1 MHPSTEPRL
10 TPADITLAH
19 VESLY
24 RTYEHDLRRVRD
36 EQRALRHGNPS
47 LKAQL
52 DDLEAEIT
60 YLLVRDSRPS
70 VVVEIGSL
78 HGWSTNWLLRAL
90 RDNAAGRLFTHDLI
104 DNARRNVAPDLADG
118 RWTFVSGAA
127 QETLRD
133 HTHEIDYLFIDAAHT
148 ARFARWFAGEL
159 FPTVRPGVPVSV
171 HDVFHGRRP
180 WPLSEGRVVLS
191 WLAQRDT
198 PHFTASRAAAPRVN
212 AALTDLKSALG
223 LTEQVHDGCDDPMLF
238 FRMP

>member
-1 MHPSTEPRL
+1 MPDRSIV

-24 RTYEHDLRRVRD
+24 RKYEHDLRRVRD
-36 EQRALRHGNPS
+36 EQRALRHGPPV

-60 YLLVRDSRPS
+60 YLLIRDTRPA

-90 RDNAAGRLFTHDLI
+90 RDNGTGRLFTHDLI
-104 DNARRNVAPDLADG
+104 DNARRNVARDLADG
-118 RWTFVSGAA
+118 RWTFVPGDAR
-127 QETLRD
+127 QTLRE
-133 HTHEIDYLFIDAAHT
+133 HAHEIEYLFIDAAHT

-159 FPTVRPGVPVSV
+159 FPTVRSGVPVSV

-180 WPLSEGRVVLS
+180 WPFSEGRVVLR
-191 WLAQRDT
+191 WLAQRST
-198 PHFTASRAAAPRVN
+198 PYFTASRAAAPPAN
-212 AALTDLKSALG
+212 EALTAVKAQLDLSG
-223 LTEQVHDGCDDPMLF
+223 HVHDGRDDPMLF